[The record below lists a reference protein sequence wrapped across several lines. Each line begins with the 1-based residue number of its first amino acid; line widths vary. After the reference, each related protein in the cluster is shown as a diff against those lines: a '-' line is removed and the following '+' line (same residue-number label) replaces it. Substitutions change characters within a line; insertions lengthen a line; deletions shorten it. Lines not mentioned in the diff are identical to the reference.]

1 MKQLIVLLFLISF
14 SYAQSFQCIDNR
26 ERNEI
31 MKMYNDGSFYM
42 LKCDNKIQNEMEKLA
57 CASEDYKM
65 MFQRA
70 SSARYMQYDIRYS
83 KGPHPDD
90 EDFHDKFYG
99 NLIKNFTNE
108 QKLCYDLK
116 HKVQEAHDEIGYAG
130 HNPYHLVGYTDNA
143 NKENGYFLSEF
154 EDYVLLLYKDGTA
167 INMYND
173 CSATNDEGKKGNWYY
188 TVEKRKKYS
197 NKHDYNLNINNNKIK
212 FYNYVDHKGEKP
224 LQLSTYFNCQK
235 PLQTENNTTK

>member
-26 ERNEI
+26 ERNKIIEKTKNYDKEI
-31 MKMYNDGSFYM
+31 LNM
-42 LKCDNKIQNEMEKLA
+42 LKCGNKHQNQNVTEKLI
-57 CASEDYKM
+57 CSSEDYKM
-65 MFQRA
+65 MFQLA
-70 SSARYMQYDIRYS
+70 SYARYMVYDERYTTEFKS
-83 KGPHPDD
+83 DKEFY
-90 EDFHDKFYG
+90 EDFT
-99 NLIKNFTNE
+99 KNFTNE

-116 HKVQEAHDEIGYAG
+116 HTIQEAHDEIGYAG

-143 NKENGYFLSEF
+143 TKENGYFLSEF
-154 EDYVLLLYKDGTA
+154 EDYVLLLYKDGTV

-173 CSATNDEGKKGNWYY
+173 CSATNNEGKKGNWYY